1 MDISERLVILFKE
14 KNVTPYRLSKEIYIS
29 QSALGNYVRGIK
41 VPNKAIVKLIS
52 LFYDVSF
59 EWLYNGEGDMYL
71 KVPLPVGHKKSES
84 HDKNISRRCP
94 ECEKTRFMV
103 EVMNKNQELMGKLIS
118 VYENIV
124 TKQDVNMSPIGFQA
138 QIIPPPQE
146 STDTNENMVKKSANN
161 D

>member
-1 MDISERLVILFKE
+1 MDISERLVILLKE

-52 LFYDVSF
+52 LFYNVSF
-59 EWLYNGEGDMYL
+59 NWLYNGEGDMYP
-71 KVPLPVGHKKSES
+71 KVHRSIGHKKTES
-84 HDKNISRRCP
+84 HDKNNLKLCP
-94 ECEKTRFMV
+94 ECEKARFMV

-118 VYENIV
+118 IYENMA
-124 TKQDVNMSPIGFQA
+124 TKQGVNMSSIGFQT
-138 QIIPPPQE
+138 QYIPPPQE
-146 STDTNENMVKKSANN
+146 STDTGEYLTKNRTSN